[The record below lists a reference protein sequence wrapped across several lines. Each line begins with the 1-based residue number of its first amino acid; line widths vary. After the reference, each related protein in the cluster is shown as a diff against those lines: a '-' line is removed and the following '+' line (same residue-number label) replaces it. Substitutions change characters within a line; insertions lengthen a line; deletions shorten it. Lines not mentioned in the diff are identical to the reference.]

1 MDVEISRISNGLTI
15 ITDPMANLESAAL
28 GVWVGTGSRNEQPA
42 EMGISHML
50 EHMAFKGTL
59 SRSARQIAEEIE
71 AAGGHLNAY
80 TSREQ
85 TAFHAR
91 ILKGDVKLALDIIA
105 DILVHPAYDAG
116 ELERERQV
124 VLQELGQA
132 RDTPDDIIFDHL
144 QNVIY
149 PHQPLGWP
157 ILGDETTV
165 KSFTAKALHDYS
177 ARRYRGQAMTLVS
190 SGAVSHAEIVR
201 IAEEKFAGLRTG
213 APEESSAAHYAGGE
227 IRIEQELE
235 QVHVTYAFPGV
246 AAGDPDYYVAQLHA
260 TVLGG
265 GMSSRLFQEV
275 REKRGLCYSIYAF
288 TNNFQDGGFTGIYVG
303 TGEDEAAEISA
314 VIAGEMEALSEKVEA
329 SELARAKA
337 QLKSGLLMGLER
349 PGNRA
354 EQIAG
359 QFFTFGRVQTIPEI
373 LDQIEKV
380 DAAALKRYAA
390 RVMANPSIAAMGPL
404 AKLERRDAFAG
415 RFARATEA
423 AE

>member
-1 MDVEISRISNGLTI
+1 MNIEISRLSNGLI
-15 ITDPMANLESAAL
+15 IISDPMASLESAAL
-28 GVWVGTGSRNEQPA
+28 GVWVGTGSRDELPA

-50 EHMAFKGTL
+50 EHMAFKGTS

-71 AAGGHLNAY
+71 SVGGYVNAY

-91 ILKGDVKLALDIIA
+91 ILKNDVKLALDIIA
-105 DILVHPAYDAG
+105 DILIHSTYEAA

-149 PHQPLGWP
+149 PNQPLGWA
-157 ILGDETTV
+157 ILGDEKTV
-165 KSFTAKALHDYS
+165 TSFTPAALRDYS
-177 ARRYRGQAMTLVS
+177 SRRYRAAGMTLVC
-190 SGAVSHAEIVR
+190 SGAVSHDEIVR
-201 IAEEKFAGLRTG
+201 IAEEKFAGLRPGSTS
-213 APEESSAAHYAGGE
+213 ASAAAHYVGGE
-227 IRIEQELE
+227 MRVDEELE
-235 QVHVTYAFPGV
+235 QAHIAYAFPGV
-246 AAGDPDYYVAQLHA
+246 AANDEDFYVSQLHA
-260 TVLGG
+260 VVLGG

-303 TGEDEAAEISA
+303 TGEAEAADVSA
-314 VIAGEMEALSEKVEA
+314 VIAGEMEGLCRAVTDA
-329 SELARAKA
+329 ELARAKA

-349 PGNRA
+349 PGSRA

-359 QFFTFGRVQTIPEI
+359 QIFTFGRVQSIAEI
-373 LDQIEKV
+373 VAQIDRV
-380 DAAALKRYAA
+380 DANDIRRYAA
-390 RVMANPSIAAMGPL
+390 RVMASPSIAAVGPVK
-404 AKLERRDAFAG
+404 KLERHDVFAA
-415 RFARATEA
+415 RFARAPEA

>member
-1 MDVEISRISNGLTI
+1 
-15 ITDPMANLESAAL
+15 MANLESTAL
-28 GVWVGTGSRNEQPA
+28 GVWVGTGSRDELPA

-50 EHMAFKGTL
+50 EHMAFKGT
-59 SRSARQIAEEIE
+59 SGRSAREIAEEIE
-71 AAGGHLNAY
+71 SVGGYVNAY

-91 ILKGDVKLALDIIA
+91 VLKNDVPLALDIIA
-105 DILVHPAYDAG
+105 DILINSTYDAG

-149 PHQPLGWP
+149 QNQALGWP
-157 ILGDETTV
+157 ILGDEKTV
-165 KSFTAKALHDYS
+165 TSFTPSALRDYN
-177 ARRYRGQAMTLVS
+177 ARRYRAGGMTLVC
-190 SGAVSHAEIVR
+190 SGAVSHAEVLR
-201 IAEEKFAGLRTG
+201 IAEEKFARLRSG
-213 APEESSAAHYAGGE
+213 SASITAAANYVGGE
-227 IRIEQELE
+227 MRVEEELE
-235 QVHVTYAFPGV
+235 QAHIAYAFPGL
-246 AAGDPDYYVAQLHA
+246 AANDEDFYVAQLHA
-260 TVLGG
+260 VILGG

-303 TGEDEAAEISA
+303 TGEDEAAEVSS
-314 VIAGEMEALSEKVEA
+314 VIAGEMEGLCRMVTDA
-329 SELARAKA
+329 ELARAKA

-349 PGNRA
+349 PGSRA

-359 QFFTFGRVQTIPEI
+359 QIFTFGRVQSIAEI
-373 LDQIEKV
+373 VAQIERV
-380 DAAALKRYAA
+380 DANDVKRYAG
-390 RVMANPSIAAMGPL
+390 RVMASPSLAAIGPVK
-404 AKLERRDAFAG
+404 KLERHDVFAA
-415 RFARATEA
+415 RFTRAREA